1 MRLPS
6 NSSEVRVFFTAGG
19 RQQGSTIER
28 FLFLSVTAKAQSMR
42 NDTQIIAADFITNQK
57 KHQA

>member
-6 NSSEVRVFFTAGG
+6 NSLVMVMVLFTAGG

-28 FLFLSVTAKAQSMR
+28 FLFLSVTPKAQSMR
-42 NDTQIIAADFITNQK
+42 DDTQIGADFITKQN